1 MYLIDRFS
9 QVLRCKYPVS
19 RNVYVR
25 TCVKLAFANK
35 IEAMYE
41 RPHVQLCK
49 RKSRNS
55 LNLTFNLNTLYLTS
69 ILFTWLKFT
78 FVNVRSQKRVSGNQ
92 TLRMCHI
99 TLCLAMTA
107 RLDLQPKYS
116 ILHQLLRYSCYQGL
130 TKGASAIN

>member
-9 QVLRCKYPVS
+9 QLLRCEVVLHFINTWDIKYPLS
-19 RNVYVR
+19 RNFYVR
-25 TCVKLAFANK
+25 TCAKFAYTNK

-69 ILFTWLKFT
+69 ILFTSFKFT
-78 FVNVRSQKRVSGNQ
+78 CFNVRSQKRVSGNLPYV
-92 TLRMCHI
+92 TYVSRMCYIRVALNLTIHA
-99 TLCLAMTA
+99 LY
-107 RLDLQPKYS
+107 LQHFMS
-116 ILHQLLRYSCYQGL
+116 IE
-130 TKGASAIN
+130 